1 MSDARRLDVLRA
13 IVEDYVQYREPVGS
27 RALVDRHRLG
37 VSSATIRNDMAVLEE
52 EGLIVAPHTSAGRV
66 PTDAG
71 YRLFVDRIS
80 DVKPLS
86 PAERR
91 AIQTLLDEANDLD
104 DVMEK
109 TARLLAQLTRQVA
122 LIQYPTIGSAH
133 VRHLDV
139 VALTEDR
146 ALVVLI
152 ASNGHVEQRVVALD
166 EPATVEDLAD
176 ARTRL
181 LGLVDGRQ
189 LTEVPAMLGRLRLPG
204 DTTEG
209 GGPTPDDGTGPGAR
223 LLDRLAAAVTSLVG
237 FAGQDRIVM
246 AGTANL
252 ARATRDFPLTIL
264 PVLEALEEQVVML
277 RLLSEM
283 GQDEAGV
290 SVRIGHENPYE
301 PLSEASVIASGYGP
315 ASASRLGVVGPT
327 RMDYPT
333 SMAAVRAVARYLSRI
348 LAG

>member
-1 MSDARRLDVLRA
+1 MSDSRRLNVLRA
-13 IVEDYVQYREPVGS
+13 IVEDYVQFREPVGS

-109 TARLLAQLTRQVA
+109 TARLLAQLTHQVA
-122 LIQYPTIGSAH
+122 LIQYPTIGSAR

-139 VALTEDR
+139 VALAEDR

-152 ASNGHVEQRVVALD
+152 TSNGHVEQRVVPLGA
-166 EPATVEDLAD
+166 PATVEDLSD
-176 ARTRL
+176 ARARL
-181 LGLVDGRQ
+181 LGLIDARP
-189 LTEVPAMLGRLRLPG
+189 LTEVPTLLGRLRSSGVDAETGERSG
-204 DTTEG
+204 DA
-209 GGPTPDDGTGPGAR
+209 GPDTL
-223 LLDRLAAAVTSLVG
+223 LLDRLAAAVVSLVG

-290 SVRIGHENPYE
+290 TVRIGHENPYE

-315 ASASRLGVVGPT
+315 AAASRLGVVGPT

>member
-1 MSDARRLDVLRA
+1 MSDSRRLNVLRA
-13 IVEDYVQYREPVGS
+13 IVEDYVQFREPVGS

-86 PAERR
+86 QAERR

-109 TARLLAQLTRQVA
+109 TARLLAQLTHQVA
-122 LIQYPTIGSAH
+122 LIQYPTIGDAR

-139 VALTEDR
+139 VALAEDR

-152 ASNGHVEQRVVALD
+152 TSNGHVEQRVVPLAS
-166 EPATVEDLAD
+166 PVTVEELAD

-181 LGLVDGRQ
+181 LGAIDARP
-189 LTEVPAMLGRLRLPG
+189 LTEVPTLLGRLR
-204 DTTEG
+204 
-209 GGPTPDDGTGPGAR
+209 GPIDAETGTDAPVEHPPADP
-223 LLDRLAAAVTSLVG
+223 LLDRLAAAVVSLVG

-290 SVRIGHENPYE
+290 TVRIGHENPYE

-315 ASASRLGVVGPT
+315 AAASRLGVVGPT